1 MSDLQVNLT
10 TESNS
15 NTRTYRL
22 VANASLNMKNCA
34 VFSRLSPLFLLQNA
48 ELSPRDPNVHR
59 YERCKMTLQRRNGN
73 LSDATTGAATAPLN
87 DRLKVVA
94 TSVASPAGTVA
105 AVTRPSPG
113 PSVGDASAPD
123 KTASSSSAAGRRRT
137 GDAKSATAPS
147 AGRDKSR
154 NINQKGRR
162 RVR

>member
-1 MSDLQVNLT
+1 
-10 TESNS
+10 
-15 NTRTYRL
+15 
-22 VANASLNMKNCA
+22 MKKCA

-73 LSDATTGAATAPLN
+73 LSDTAPAAATALLN

-105 AVTRPSPG
+105 AVTRPSLG

-123 KTASSSSAAGRRRT
+123 KTASSSAAGRRRT
-137 GDAKSATAPS
+137 GDAKSAMAPR

-154 NINQKGRR
+154 NINQTGRR